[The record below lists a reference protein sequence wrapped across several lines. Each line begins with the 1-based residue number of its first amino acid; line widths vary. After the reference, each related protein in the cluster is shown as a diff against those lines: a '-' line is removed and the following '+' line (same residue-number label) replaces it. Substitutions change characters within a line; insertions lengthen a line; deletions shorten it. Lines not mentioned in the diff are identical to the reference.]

1 MVSIAAFNGTAD
13 TAGRSR
19 WWFTGAGA
27 LLLLFGIG
35 GLFMVVTLTTVSTLW
50 YGALLLVAGIVE
62 IIEALM
68 NPRETKVPRETEA
81 WRSRAV
87 RFLAGLLYL
96 FGGLYAVLRPLE
108 ASLALTLI
116 LGATLIASGV
126 ARALWGIAHEAQASR
141 AAVIL
146 FALLS
151 VLLGAAIIAQWPYS
165 GLWAIGL
172 FVSCDLLAAG
182 LSWLWVGLFGR
193 PQLAAA
199 ATPYRIGAGP
209 R

>member
-1 MVSIAAFNGTAD
+1 MVSIATFNGATD

-19 WWFTGAGA
+19 WWFIGAGV
-27 LLLLFGIG
+27 LLLLLGIV
-35 GLFMVVTLTTVSTLW
+35 GLFMVVTVTIASTLW
-50 YGALLLVAGIVE
+50 YGLLLLTAGIVE
-62 IIEALM
+62 ILEALM
-68 NPRETKVPRETEA
+68 NPRETEV

-96 FGGLYAVLRPLE
+96 LGGLYAVFRPLE
-108 ASLALTLI
+108 ASLALTLV
-116 LGATLIASGV
+116 LGAVLIASGV
-126 ARALWGIAHEAQASR
+126 ARAIWGVAHEAQVSR

-151 VLLGAAIIAQWPYS
+151 VLMGAAIIAQWPYS

-182 LSWLWVGLFGR
+182 LSWLWVGLFAK
-193 PQLAAA
+193 PQVGSAAA
-199 ATPYRIGAGP
+199 PHRVGAGS

>member
-1 MVSIAAFNGTAD
+1 MVGIATSNNRTGD
-13 TAGRSR
+13 AGRGR
-19 WWFTGAGA
+19 WWFIGVGT
-27 LLLLFGIG
+27 LLLILGVA
-35 GLFMVVTLTTVSTLW
+35 GLFMGMSLTIASTLW
-50 YGALLLVAGIVE
+50 YGVLLLTAGFAEIVE
-62 IIEALM
+62 ALA
-68 NPRETKVPRETEA
+68 KPRETEA
-81 WRSRAV
+81 WRSRAL

-96 FGGLYAVLRPLE
+96 SGGLYGVFRPLE
-108 ASLALTLI
+108 ASLALTLV
-116 LGATLIASGV
+116 LGAMLIASGI
-126 ARALWGIAHEAQASR
+126 ARAIWAVAHAVQASR

-182 LSWLWVGLFGR
+182 LSWLWVGLFGK
-193 PQLAAA
+193 PQIAPAAV
-199 ATPYRIGAGP
+199 PYRIGMGS